1 MNDLATKVTNGLSS
15 MEKAE
20 VIVEALPYI
29 KMFFGKTVLIKY
41 GGAAMTDAALK
52 EMVALDIV
60 LLRYIGMKPVIVHGG
75 GREITDVMRRLGKEP
90 VFVNGLRV
98 TDGETAE
105 IAEMVLTGRINQ
117 DIVGL
122 INRGGAKALG
132 LSGKDANLVVAHR
145 KGREPVGTGG
155 AGGAGGAERG
165 DTGDATNRTTSTS
178 VDLGYVGSVAGINTE
193 IIDVVCREGF
203 IPVISPVA
211 CDDSG
216 ATLNINADHL
226 AGHIAGALGAYKLV
240 VLTDVEGIL
249 ADPSDPGSL
258 VPQVTVGEAREMI
271 ADGRIGSGMI
281 PKVDACITALER
293 GVPRTHIIDGRKPH
307 SLLLEMFTN
316 RGIGTMIIGGQGW
329 SPEAVASSGSQGA
342 REPGGRTTM
351 VRSST
356 TCGFVATTRG

>member
-1 MNDLATKVTNGLSS
+1 MSSSTTGSGPATNGLSS
-15 MEKAE
+15 AEKAE

-29 KMFFGKTVLIKY
+29 RTFFGKTVVIKY

-60 LLRYIGMKPVIVHGG
+60 LLRYIGMNPVIVHGG
-75 GREITDVMRRLGKEP
+75 GKEITGVMRRLGKEP

-117 DIVGL
+117 DIVTL
-122 INRGGAKALG
+122 INRGGGKALG
-132 LSGKDANLVVAHR
+132 LSGKDANLVVARR
-145 KGREPVGTGG
+145 KGPEPHWEKG
-155 AGGAGGAERG
+155 
-165 DTGDATNRTTSTS
+165 
-178 VDLGYVGSVAGINTE
+178 VDLGYVGSVVAINTE

-211 CDDSG
+211 FDDTG

-226 AGHIAGALGAYKLV
+226 AGHLAGALGAYKLV

-249 ADPSDPGSL
+249 ADPQDPESL
-258 VPQVTVGEAREMI
+258 VQQVTIAEAREMI
-271 ADGRIGSGMI
+271 ASGRIASGMI

-329 SPEAVASSGSQGA
+329 LPEAAPPSPGGPGASSAATAA
-342 REPGGRTTM
+342 RR
-351 VRSST
+351 
-356 TCGFVATTRG
+356 

>member
-1 MNDLATKVTNGLSS
+1 MNGLVTKVTSGLSS

-29 KMFFGKTVLIKY
+29 RMFFGKTVLIKY

-60 LLRYIGMKPVIVHGG
+60 LLRYIGMKPVVVHGG

-145 KGREPVGTGG
+145 KGREPVGTAGKAGTGG
-155 AGGAGGAERG
+155 A
-165 DTGDATNRTTSTS
+165 DMGDAADRTASTS

-226 AGHIAGALGAYKLV
+226 AGHLAGALGAYKLV

-249 ADPSDPGSL
+249 EDPSDPGSL
-258 VPQVTVGEAREMI
+258 VPQVTIGEAREMI

-329 SPEAVASSGSQGA
+329 SPEAAASSGRQDA
-342 REPGGRTTM
+342 REPGGRTTK
-351 VRSST
+351 VLSST
-356 TCGFVATTRG
+356 TCGFAATTRG

>member
-1 MNDLATKVTNGLSS
+1 MSCSTTGSGLATNGLSS
-15 MEKAE
+15 AEKAE

-29 KMFFGKTVLIKY
+29 RTFFGKTVVIKY
-41 GGAAMTDAALK
+41 GGAAMTDATLK

-60 LLRYIGMKPVIVHGG
+60 LLRYIGMNPVIVHGG
-75 GREITDVMRRLGKEP
+75 GKEITGVMRRLGKEP

-117 DIVGL
+117 DIVTL
-122 INRGGAKALG
+122 INRGGGKALG
-132 LSGKDANLVVAHR
+132 LSGKDANLVVARR
-145 KGREPVGTGG
+145 KGLEPQGENG
-155 AGGAGGAERG
+155 
-165 DTGDATNRTTSTS
+165 
-178 VDLGYVGSVAGINTE
+178 VDLGYVGSVVAINTE

-211 CDDSG
+211 SDDTG

-226 AGHIAGALGAYKLV
+226 AGHLAGALGAYKLV

-249 ADPSDPGSL
+249 ADPKDPGSL
-258 VPQVTVGEAREMI
+258 LQQVTIAEAREMV
-271 ADGRIGSGMI
+271 ASGRIASGMI
-281 PKVDACITALER
+281 PKVDACITALEQ

-329 SPEAVASSGSQGA
+329 LPETASPTGPGASPAAAAA
-342 REPGGRTTM
+342 R
-351 VRSST
+351 
-356 TCGFVATTRG
+356 C